1 MFYNY
6 FWNAIVSE
14 GKATLS
20 AKWRRS
26 KKHLK
31 RFNIFEALKRVENK
45 KAPPTFRIKNSRVK
59 RHARPYLYKVPKI
72 YRERKWTE
80 PEPLIDVLEEKNEV
94 TVVAE
99 FVGFNR
105 ENLRIHVK
113 NQRLTLSA
121 EALDRKYYKS
131 LNLPMGVIPN
141 SIRTAYKNGVLEIR
155 LRKAIEEKAVDK
167 VAGLENA
174 TKTQKN

>member
-1 MFYNY
+1 
-6 FWNAIVSE
+6 
-14 GKATLS
+14 LS

-31 RFNIFEALKRVENK
+31 RFKISEALKRIENK
-45 KAPPTFRIKNSRVK
+45 KAPPTFRFKNPRIKK
-59 RHARPYLYKVPKI
+59 HACTYI
-72 YRERKWTE
+72 YRIPKNHGERKERE
-80 PEPLIDVLEEKNEV
+80 PEPLIDILEEKDEV

-105 ENLRIHVK
+105 ENLRVHVK
-113 NQRLTLSA
+113 NQRLILSA
-121 EALDRKYYKS
+121 ETLDRKYYKS

-174 TKTQKN
+174 TKT

>member
-1 MFYNY
+1 M
-6 FWNAIVSE
+6 
-14 GKATLS
+14 S

-31 RFNIFEALKRVENK
+31 RFKIFEALKRIENK
-45 KAPPTFRIKNSRVK
+45 KAPPTLRFKNPRIKKHTRSYIYRI
-59 RHARPYLYKVPKI
+59 PKN
-72 YRERKWTE
+72 YRERKERE
-80 PEPLIDVLEEKNEV
+80 PEPLIDILEEKDEV

-121 EALDRKYYKS
+121 ETPDRKYYKS

-174 TKTQKN
+174 TKTSEN